1 MIPAYRFA
9 RRVRGPYWL
18 PVLLAAA
25 PLCAAPVNIELRD
38 ASGQPLADV
47 VVRAESLDAAPGATA
62 GARAIID
69 QRQRRFV
76 PRVSVIRRGTVV
88 KFPNSDNVR
97 HHVYSFSA
105 AKTFDLRLY
114 AGLDAPP
121 VVFDRAG
128 LVVLGCNIHDSM
140 VAFVAVVDTPHFGL
154 TAADGRVALE
164 LPRGRYRIRA
174 WHPDQSA
181 PFPAQVLTVDDGAL
195 RLPLTL
201 QTGTPLG
208 GAGYWVD

>member
-1 MIPAYRFA
+1 MSLAYRA
-9 RRVRGPYWL
+9 ASPT
-18 PVLLAAA
+18 PVAALLAALLVA
-25 PLCAAPVNIELRD
+25 TPLRAANVSFELRD
-38 ASGQPLADV
+38 AGGRPLADA
-47 VVRAESLDAAPGATA
+47 VVRLESLDAAPDAVPAT
-62 GARAIID
+62 RAVID

-76 PRVSVIRRGTVV
+76 PRVSVIRRGAVV

-121 VVFDRAG
+121 VTFDRAG
-128 LVVLGCNIHDSM
+128 LVVLGCNIHDTM

-154 TAADGRVALE
+154 TSADGRIALE
-164 LPRGRYRIRA
+164 LPRGRYRLRA

-181 PFPAQVLTVDDGAL
+181 PFQAQVLTVEESAL
-195 RLPLTL
+195 RLPVTL

-208 GAGYWVD
+208 GAGYWAD